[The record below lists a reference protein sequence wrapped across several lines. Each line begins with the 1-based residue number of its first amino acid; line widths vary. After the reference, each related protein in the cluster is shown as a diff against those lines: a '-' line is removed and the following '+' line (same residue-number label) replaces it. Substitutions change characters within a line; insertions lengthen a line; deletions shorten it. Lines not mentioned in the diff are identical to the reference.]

1 MKNRENRKSMPRLL
15 AAALAAVLILGVLPV
30 QAFAVTQAE
39 IDELERRKEA
49 IEAKVEEK
57 QAVADELEAQH
68 ASALEQKQALDERN
82 EYLIQQLQLND
93 EQIALYDEMIAQK
106 ALEVDE
112 AKALEDEQLRRYR
125 TRVRA
130 MEENGTGNV
139 LAMLLRANSLG
150 EFLTAIDDIGEIME
164 SDKALED
171 AYIAA
176 RKNTEQV
183 KADYEAYKAELEKK
197 KDELNAE
204 KAEIEAQI
212 AEATDLIESIM
223 SDITA
228 NSEDLEELRRAQQ
241 EAEDKV
247 NQAIAALEE
256 QKRQEEERRRQEEER
271 RRQEEANQNSGGSGE
286 SGGGSYGSVSGS
298 GNFAWPCACTY
309 ITSHV
314 GTRVHP
320 ITGQVKYH
328 SGMDI
333 GCQYGDAVWASDSG
347 TVILAGVNGG
357 YGNCVMIDHGYV
369 NGDNYYTLYGHLSSI
384 AVSVGQT
391 VSQGEYIGAVG
402 STGVS
407 TGPHLHFEIRNSSG
421 PTDFEWRF
429 SGLTY
434 APDA

>member
-1 MKNRENRKSMPRLL
+1 MPRLL

-82 EYLIQQLQLND
+82 EYLIQQLLLND

-183 KADYEAYKAELEKK
+183 KADYEAYKATLEEK

-204 KAEIEAQI
+204 KADIEAQI

-391 VSQGEYIGAVG
+391 VSQGDYIGAVG

-429 SGLTY
+429 SGLT
-434 APDA
+434 